1 MQRFGPFSQFR
12 SLDRQALFHKIYQQ
26 ASLHLEHDV
35 NSCLRMR
42 SQSNKWL
49 FNRGLKQGISGALVY
64 IENSLPQ
71 LPQKDTPQE
80 LSQVL
85 NKLQREMLETC
96 ELTPYT
102 AVRRWGLTELEDRL
116 DIERADVIC
125 GVRHGLKALA
135 LTLPRLLK
143 PSKVKG

>member
-1 MQRFGPFSQFR
+1 MQKFGPLTQ
-12 SLDRQALFHKIYQQ
+12 LKTIDREVLFHKIYQH

-35 NSCLRMR
+35 SSCLVKR

-49 FNRGLKQGISGALVY
+49 FNRGLHQGINGALLY
-64 IENSLPQ
+64 LEDSLMTQ
-71 LPQKDTPQE
+71 SQKDTKQE
-80 LSQVL
+80 LCQIL

-96 ELTPYT
+96 ELTPYA

-116 DIERADVIC
+116 DIEKEDVIC
-125 GVRHGLKALA
+125 GVKHGIKSLT

-143 PSKVKG
+143 TSKVKG

>member
-1 MQRFGPFSQFR
+1 MQRLGPFRQFR
-12 SLDRQALFHKIYQQ
+12 SLDRQVLFHKIYQQ
-26 ASLHLEHDV
+26 ASLHLAHDV
-35 NSCLRMR
+35 NSCLQIR

-49 FNRGLKQGISGALVY
+49 YNRGLKQGIHGALMY
-64 IENSLPQ
+64 LEDTLPSST
-71 LPQKDTPQE
+71 QKDTPQE
-80 LSQVL
+80 LYQVL

-96 ELTPYT
+96 ELTPYM

-116 DIERADVIC
+116 DIEKEDVIC
-125 GVRHGLKALA
+125 GVKHGLQAVT